1 MSNAT
6 HLSAKRFTS
15 WEPKFH
21 ISFTKVSTV
30 AVFCAL
36 EDIFGPNLKVTGLQ
50 FHSGP
55 VFACVIIFYFGWCL
69 TVYTC
74 TNLEAVSAVQLILV
88 DAHIVA
94 LVGLNSKYSQCN
106 GHTSFSSNL
115 DKSMSNDRAKCKN
128 KSPVSPE
135 ILPIGCTTVS

>member
-1 MSNAT
+1 MRTMSNAT

-15 WEPKFH
+15 WEPKFLT
-21 ISFTKVSTV
+21 SFTKVSTV
-30 AVFCAL
+30 AVSVLC
-36 EDIFGPNLKVTGLQ
+36 FGGHFWAKSESHWPTISLRSCVT
-50 FHSGP
+50 
-55 VFACVIIFYFGWCL
+55 FYFGWCL
-69 TVYTC
+69 FS
-74 TNLEAVSAVQLILV
+74 NLVAVALLLILV

-115 DKSMSNDRAKCKN
+115 DKSTSTNRAKYKN